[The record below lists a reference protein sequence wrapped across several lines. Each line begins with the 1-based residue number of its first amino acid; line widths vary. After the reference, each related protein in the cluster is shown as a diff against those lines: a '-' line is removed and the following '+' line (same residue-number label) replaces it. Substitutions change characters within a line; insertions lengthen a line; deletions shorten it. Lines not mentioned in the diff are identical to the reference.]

1 MVVLV
6 DQQWL
11 VVFYACTHYIS
22 QYIVM
27 MNIVYNIQ
35 PFAMSNEQLIFND
48 KYNNKMVLIN
58 LKLGHALGAFVN

>member
-1 MVVLV
+1 
-6 DQQWL
+6 
-11 VVFYACTHYIS
+11 
-22 QYIVM
+22 

-58 LKLGHALGAFVN
+58 LKLGHTLGAFVN